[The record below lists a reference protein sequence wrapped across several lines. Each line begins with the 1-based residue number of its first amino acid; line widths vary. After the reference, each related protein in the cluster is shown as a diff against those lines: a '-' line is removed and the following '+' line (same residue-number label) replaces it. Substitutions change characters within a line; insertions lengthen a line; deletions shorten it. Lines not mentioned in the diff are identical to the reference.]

1 MELQALTSVP
11 TDALKKAL
19 SLLHSGELR
28 CPITALECTRTGLH
42 AHMDAL
48 LAHLRGLD
56 ATGVRAVLTAVL
68 HERLKKS

>member
-1 MELQALTSVP
+1 MPLQALTSVP
-11 TDALKKAL
+11 TDALKLAL
-19 SLLHSGELR
+19 GLLHRGELR

-56 ATGVRAVLTAVL
+56 EAGVRAVLTAVL
-68 HERLKKS
+68 YERLEKA